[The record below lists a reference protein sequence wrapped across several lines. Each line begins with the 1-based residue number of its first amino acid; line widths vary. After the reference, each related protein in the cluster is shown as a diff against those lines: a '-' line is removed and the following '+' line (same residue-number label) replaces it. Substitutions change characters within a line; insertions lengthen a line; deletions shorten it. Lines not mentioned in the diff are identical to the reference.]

1 MECTAKSQLPCAHL
15 SVEVVPL
22 PRRPLVLISVAMA
35 ILFGIVADLGWRAY
49 TKPRFAVAV
58 AGRTLGAL
66 KNPAVAKA
74 ALDAVMAQVTPEMEV
89 QVNLPDKFMVRPL
102 DPGERLPVATA
113 EAIQGALLSIIPS
126 LSNATAITVNGRDI
140 VAVADAKTAQMVR
153 DSILDDYKGTILR
166 DASSVEQLKFQ
177 ETIAW
182 RAKLVK
188 SDSVRTAQE
197 AINILK
203 LGTDKLVT
211 YVVKSGD
218 TGWDIARSYSLT
230 TDQLA
235 KANPAAN
242 IENLQIGQ
250 ALNVQLKEPYV
261 HTQSVS
267 IRMVKESI
275 PFSEQVQKDAN
286 LWPWQYEVVAPG
298 IPGVR
303 QLKIRDYRESG
314 QIVKSDVLANDV
326 LEQPK
331 PQVAKQG
338 TKQVPDLG
346 TGSLVYPVVGVLTS
360 TFGPRWGSFH
370 SGIDIAAQMGTPVLA
385 ADSGMVTFRGWFGNY
400 GYLLKVDHGGGK
412 ETWYGHLNAF
422 NVSLGAT
429 VKKGEA
435 IGFVGNTGFSTGP
448 HLHYEVHI
456 DGDAV
461 NPLKFYL

>member
-1 MECTAKSQLPCAHL
+1 
-15 SVEVVPL
+15 
-22 PRRPLVLISVAMA
+22 MA
-35 ILFGIVADLGWRAY
+35 VIIGIVADLGWRAY
-49 TKPRFAVAV
+49 TKPRYAVAV
-58 AGRTLGAL
+58 AGHTLGAL

-74 ALDAVMAQVTPEMEV
+74 ALDTVMKQVTAEIEV
-89 QVNLPDKFMVRPL
+89 QVNLPDNLAVRAL
-102 DPGERLPVATA
+102 KPGERLSVVTG
-113 EAIQGALLSIIPS
+113 EVIQGALVDLIPS
-126 LSNATAITVNGRDI
+126 MSSATAITVNGRDV

-153 DSILDDYKGTILR
+153 DSILDEYKGTILK

-182 RAKLVK
+182 RPKLVK
-188 SDSVRTAQE
+188 VESVRTAQE
-197 AINILK
+197 AMNILK

-242 IENLQIGQ
+242 IESLQIGQ

-267 IRMVKESI
+267 IRVVKESI
-275 PFSEQVQKDAN
+275 PFSEQIQRDPN
-286 LWPWQYEVVAPG
+286 LWPWQYEVV
-298 IPGVR
+298 IPGVPGSR

-338 TKQVPDLG
+338 TKQVPAMG

-370 SGIDIAAQMGTPVLA
+370 NGIDIAAPIGTPVLA
-385 ADSGMVTFRGWFGNY
+385 ADSGMVTFRGWSGNY
-400 GYLLKVDHGGGK
+400 GNLLKVDHGSGK
-412 ETWYGHLNAF
+412 ETWYSHLNAY

-461 NPLKFYL
+461 NPLQFYP